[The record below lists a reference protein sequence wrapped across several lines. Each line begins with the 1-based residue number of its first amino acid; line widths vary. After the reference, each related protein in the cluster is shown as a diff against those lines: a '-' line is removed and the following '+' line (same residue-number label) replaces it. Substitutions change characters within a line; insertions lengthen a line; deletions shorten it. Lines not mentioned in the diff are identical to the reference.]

1 MKPFILIIEMG
12 GEKSKRPRVTADE
25 SEIEIEIESNRTRN
39 EISDQKSR

>member
-39 EISDQKSR
+39 EI